1 MVREA
6 FYAWTKGEILDLDN
20 HDYTID
26 TNAYEKLK
34 RKCSQDC
41 EAFNYLQE
49 RAHDVRIS
57 ELSERG
63 TGCMRSSRP
72 YRCGPK

>member
-1 MVREA
+1 M
-6 FYAWTKGEILDLDN
+6 FYAQTKGEILDLDN

-26 TNAYEKLK
+26 ANVYKKLK
-34 RKCSQDC
+34 RKRSQDG

-49 RAHDVRIS
+49 RVHDVRIS

-63 TGCMRSSRP
+63 TGCMRLSRP